1 MTALVHHV
9 NRLQPY
15 LVGVVL
21 LISMV
26 IGAKENSEDADVE
39 SEVNYETLLPLTDR
53 DIAGFVVAT
62 LGLLIASGGGIGG
75 GGILVPTYI
84 LVMGFPTKWAVPLS
98 NVTVLGGALANT
110 LFSVTR
116 RHPTADRPL
125 IDWDMI
131 LVMEPLTISGAVV
144 GTIVN
149 TFLPSWLLGVLL
161 VSLLGNT
168 AYRTLKKGF
177 AAYRKETISIAAET
191 ETYTKIELPT
201 SSKTMTVEK
210 HELESGSP
218 SVDATKAETTGI
230 LTGEIK
236 QYGGSDDTESN
247 PAVLEN
253 IMEHER
259 SYLSR
264 FMIIVF
270 VLAGV
275 LIFDLLK
282 GDGDTS
288 VSQIGVVCGSWM
300 YWVISLLSLPW
311 TLGAAF
317 FVRRYLLHMT
327 QLKRMTGYKYH
338 PGDTIWDEEAT
349 VKYPIYCAVA
359 GLFAGMFGIGGG
371 IVKGPLMLE
380 MGILPEVAAA
390 TTATMIVFTSAAA
403 CVTYVSFGMLR
414 YDYGIPMFC
423 LGFFTTLIGQCG
435 LNIIMKKN
443 KRPSLIVL
451 SIGFVVAFST
461 VLMGTRIFIKAFE
474 DAGVSETTD
483 ICPASDANAFFA
495 FSG

>member
-1 MTALVHHV
+1 MQMTALVHHV
-9 NRLQPY
+9 NRIQPY

-26 IGAKENSEDADVE
+26 IGAKENLEDADVE
-39 SEVNYETLLPLTDR
+39 SEVNYDTLLPLTDR
-53 DIAGFVVAT
+53 DIAGFVVAI

-131 LVMEPLTISGAVV
+131 LVMEPLTISGAVI

-168 AYRTLKKGF
+168 AYRTLNKGF
-177 AAYRKETISIAAET
+177 AAYRKETHSIAA

-201 SSKTMTVEK
+201 SSRTMSVEK

-218 SVDATKAETTGI
+218 GQSVDGTKLETTGI

-236 QYGGSDDTESN
+236 QYGGSDDTESE

-253 IMEHER
+253 IMEHEK

-288 VSQIGVVCGSWM
+288 VSQLGVVCGSWM

-317 FVRRYLLHMT
+317 FVRRYLLRITH
-327 QLKRMTGYKYH
+327 LKRVTGYKYH
-338 PGDTIWDEEAT
+338 PGDTIWDEAAT

-380 MGILPEVAAA
+380 MGILPQVAAA

-435 LNIIMKKN
+435 LNMIMKKN
-443 KRPSLIVL
+443 KRPSLIIL
-451 SIGFVVAFST
+451 SIGFVVAIST

-483 ICPASDANAFFA
+483 ICPVSDALSAF
-495 FSG
+495 